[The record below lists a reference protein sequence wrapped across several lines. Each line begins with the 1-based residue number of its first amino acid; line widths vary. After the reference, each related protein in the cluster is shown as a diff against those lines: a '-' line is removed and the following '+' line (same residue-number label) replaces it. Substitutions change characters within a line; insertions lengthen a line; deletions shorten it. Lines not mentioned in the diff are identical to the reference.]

1 VPNILQIVMPFSSS
15 YKLVSAV
22 VPCFS
27 HKKKKIT
34 VLHAKLCGVCHNL
47 FMRSLIDEADGV
59 DV

>member
-1 VPNILQIVMPFSSS
+1 VPNILQIVMPFWSL

-27 HKKKKIT
+27 HKKKIT